1 MNTSQGFGTW
11 IPNVLISESAAGQGC
26 DPAAR
31 GLLCSTFSSL
41 FSWLLL
47 SILYGSSSL
56 PKQVTQQHLTR
67 DLLKLLKK
75 AFCFAWTGLSQT
87 VTLTAS
93 TIGLWPREH

>member
-11 IPNVLISESAAGQGC
+11 IPDVLISVSAAGQGC

-31 GLLCSTFSSL
+31 SLLCSTFSSL

-75 AFCFAWTGLSQT
+75 
-87 VTLTAS
+87 TATS
-93 TIGLWPREH
+93 LHGPM